1 MIQKKVFEM
10 RNIFILHFRPMGNIV
25 IRSFT
30 VPWKQEWHKKKH
42 FFDSNIHLST
52 FPTWTN
58 IVTTGIL
65 LFCELILSSVYKL
78 CLLISY
84 FYTYQHVWFWNK
96 ETFERFYHTYLF
108 VCIYVSNLKY
118 YFRNNKFFCIVMSL
132 LPLL

>member
-30 VPWKQEWHKKKH
+30 VPSKQVWHKKKH

-65 LFCELILSSVYKL
+65 LCCELILSRVHIFSL
-78 CLLISY
+78 SLSY
-84 FYTYQHVWFWNK
+84 FYTNHHVWFWNQGR
-96 ETFERFYHTYLF
+96 FEKLLWYIFICFFY
-108 VCIYVSNLKY
+108 VRNLKY
-118 YFRNNKFFCIVMSL
+118 YFGNNKFFAF
-132 LPLL
+132 